1 MRKHRALFIL
11 LLTLS
16 TFTFAQRTV
25 RVPKSEKL
33 TPEMKLYQDTLM
45 KVHDYYFG
53 ALDSLN
59 NDTVPARNIRWDPYY
74 YKMFVPPTFYY
85 SPFERAFAFTWK
97 FKELEN
103 NDYSPAQWLPIDLN
117 KFNSAERGGKIADQ
131 VLLYAY
137 TKKPGFQRV
146 TEEDISEKKL
156 FKKEVVNKLPP
167 KIRVSDL
174 FQPEPIVADVG
185 EVDMLIR
192 KPNFWNTGGNVAIQF
207 AQNYISKNW
216 YKGGESTNNL
226 ASNLKLEANYNDQE
240 RLEFD
245 NSLEINL
252 GFTTAPSDTVHQYRT
267 NMDVFRINSKVGLK
281 AISRWY
287 YTFGLEFSTQ
297 FFSNYKTNSNTKI
310 SGFMSPANVILSVGM
325 DYKLEKK
332 KANLSIFISPLA
344 YNYRYVA
351 SKEVDV
357 TAFGIEPGD
366 HSFSEFGSKF
376 QSNLKWTVIPSVVW
390 ESRIYYFT
398 NYKRVEAEW
407 ENTFSF
413 VLNRYLSTKL
423 FVHARYD
430 DNVKP
435 SDDHGYFQLK
445 EFLSFGINYIW

>member
-1 MRKHRALFIL
+1 MKKHRALLIL

-25 RVPKSEKL
+25 RIPKAEKIS
-33 TPEMKLYQDTLM
+33 PEMKLYQDTLM

-59 NDTVPARNIRWDPYY
+59 NDTVPEREIKWDPYY

-85 SPFERAFAFTWK
+85 SPFERAFVVDWK
-97 FKELEN
+97 FKELDTNE
-103 NDYSPAQWLPIDLN
+103 YSADEWLPIDSN
-117 KFNSAERGGKIADQ
+117 RFNTADRGNRISDE
-131 VLLYAY
+131 VLFYAY
-137 TKKPGFQRV
+137 ASKPGWQRV
-146 TEEDISEKKL
+146 TEEDILEKKL
-156 FKKEVVNKLPP
+156 FKKDIVEKLPP

-174 FQPEPIVADVG
+174 FQPEPINEDVG
-185 EVDMLIR
+185 EVDILIR
-192 KPNFWNTGGNVAIQF
+192 KPNFWNTGGNIALQF

-240 RLEFD
+240 KLEFD

-252 GFTTAPSDTVHQYRT
+252 GFTTAPSDTVHQYKT
-267 NMDVFRINSKVGLK
+267 NMDVFRINSKLGLR
-281 AISRWY
+281 AIARWY
-287 YTFGLEFSTQ
+287 YTLSFEFNTQ

-310 SGFMSPANVILSVGM
+310 SGFMSPANVVLSIGM

-332 KANLSIFISPLA
+332 KANLSVLISPLA
-344 YNYRYVA
+344 YNFRYVA

-357 TAFGIEPGD
+357 TAFSIEPG
-366 HSFSEFGSKF
+366 HRSFNEFGCKF
-376 QSNLKWTVIPSVVW
+376 QTNLKWTVIPAVIW
-390 ESRIYYFT
+390 ESRLYYFS

-407 ENTFSF
+407 ENTFNF

-423 FVHARYD
+423 FVHARFD
-430 DNVKP
+430 DGVKP
-435 SDDHGYFQLK
+435 VDDHSYFQLK
-445 EFLSFGINYIW
+445 ELLSFGINYKW